1 MALDPRMKDYIDW
14 AVRGLVVALLTATMA
29 TARWAI
35 NTEQRLHDLEQLNA
49 RIVVLESKEDSYQQL
64 RTDIAV
70 IRTQLDNQ
78 DKKYDHIEEL
88 LTSLSR
94 R

>member
-1 MALDPRMKDYIDW
+1 MALDPRMKDYLDW
-14 AVRGLVVALLTATMA
+14 AVRGLVVALLTAMMA

-88 LTSLSR
+88 LSSLSR